1 MTSKQNSFVKAKA
14 SVPSVVPLDMSP
26 GDSESDGKS
35 GKTARKNHQAQSSNR
50 DGTQRDKLAQCVEG
64 VDFWHDKDRRCYA
77 TLNMGGH
84 LENYPLD
91 STAFRDYLAYRY
103 SQESGGS
110 PSGQSVKDFIAS
122 LRPKALYACEERAAE
137 VRLARVDDT
146 IYFDLCNND
155 RTVVEITAAGWKIID
170 SFSSPVRF
178 IRKNGMAAHPNPEL
192 PQFGETPLVALS
204 PLFELVNVKD
214 FASQQLLIGWLLGV
228 LNPSGPYPIVGFI
241 AEQGSGK
248 SIAARA
254 LRKLVDDN
262 TSLLRSSPKNEQDLI
277 ISALNSRVVALDN
290 LSGVPDWLS
299 DGLCK
304 LTTGAGFAT
313 RELYSNSDEV
323 ILSVTRPVMLNGIVD
338 FSNKG
343 DLIDRSIFVTL
354 EPISEE
360 QRRTEGEIWS
370 HFEAHRPVMTG
381 ALFSIVSSILSEL
394 PQVQVKKLPR
404 LADFAK
410 WVTAAEKCLEWEPGS
425 FIEAF
430 NKNRTEAVEDALE
443 GSLVAQALLN
453 LMQVGAER
461 ALSAQ
466 ELLDELNRRRPDKE
480 SSMWPKS
487 PRGLSNELRRLAPG
501 LRQIGFVIEF
511 KKRRAK
517 RREIYIRRPIEQ
529 A

>member
-1 MTSKQNSFVKAKA
+1 
-14 SVPSVVPLDMSP
+14 MSP
-26 GDSESDGKS
+26 DDSESDGKS
-35 GKTARKNHQAQSSNR
+35 SKKAKKNHQAQSSNR
-50 DGTQRDKLAQCVEG
+50 DGTQRNKLAQCIEG
-64 VDFWHDKDRRCYA
+64 VVFWHDKDRRCYA

-91 STAFRDYLAYRY
+91 STAFKDYLAYRY
-103 SQESGGS
+103 SQEFQES
-110 PSGQSVKDFIAS
+110 PSGQSVKDFIAA
-122 LRPKALYACEERAAE
+122 LRPKALYEREERAAE
-137 VRLARVDDT
+137 VRLANHEGA
-146 IYFDLCNND
+146 IYFDLCNEE
-155 RTVVEITAAGWKIID
+155 RTVVEITSTGWKIID

-192 PQFGETPLVALS
+192 AQFGETPLAALT
-204 PLFELVNVKD
+204 PLFKLVNVKD

-313 RELYSNSDEV
+313 RELFTNSDEV

-343 DLIDRSIFVTL
+343 DLIDRSIFITL

-360 QRRTEGEIWS
+360 QRRTESEIWS
-370 HFEAHRPVMTG
+370 DFEAHRPVMMG
-381 ALFSIVSSILSEL
+381 ALFSIVSSILKEL
-394 PQVQVKKLPR
+394 PNVQVKKLPR

-443 GSLVAQALLN
+443 GSLVAQALIS
-453 LMQVGAER
+453 LMQMGEER
-461 ALSAQ
+461 SLSAQ
-466 ELLDELNRRRPDKE
+466 DFLSALNDKRPDKE

-517 RREIYIRRPIEQ
+517 RREIYIKRPIEQ
-529 A
+529 G